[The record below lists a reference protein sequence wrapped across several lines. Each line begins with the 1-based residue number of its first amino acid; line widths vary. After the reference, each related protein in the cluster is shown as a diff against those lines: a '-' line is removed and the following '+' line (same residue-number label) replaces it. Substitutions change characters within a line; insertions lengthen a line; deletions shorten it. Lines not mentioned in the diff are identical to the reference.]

1 MVKGLDGIGFCLN
14 TARLQYM
21 STSKKHG
28 DDAHTGRKKTGFD
41 ILNLFLHVSQ
51 TKI

>member
-1 MVKGLDGIGFCLN
+1 
-14 TARLQYM
+14 M
-21 STSKKHG
+21 SSSKKHG

-41 ILNLFLHVSQ
+41 ILKLFVHVSV